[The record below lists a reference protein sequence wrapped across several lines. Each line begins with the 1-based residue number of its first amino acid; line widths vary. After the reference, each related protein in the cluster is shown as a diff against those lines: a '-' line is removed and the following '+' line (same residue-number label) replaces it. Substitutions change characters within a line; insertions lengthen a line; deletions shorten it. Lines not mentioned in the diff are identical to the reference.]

1 MMHQNGPIKNQTG
14 LGGNQFM
21 QQMHF
26 TKNAALNAVQKDEY
40 EYDIDLPA
48 GSNPQATNVGESVG
62 SNPGSVIGNYPEGD
76 PNKGS

>member
-1 MMHQNGPIKNQTG
+1 
-14 LGGNQFM
+14 
-21 QQMHF
+21 MHF